1 MTGLSKMNREQLV
14 VEAERLNIDPSTL
27 TVPELRARI
36 VEAQDAAGDPDPF
49 AQMEDEQADRPA
61 DPAAPPHIDA
71 DAVEVPIADDVA
83 SPAEHPPSEQLA
95 PINDA
100 AARDAFRAMALADE
114 QQVVDEMQG
123 RALDVMVYSF
133 QPKGSNAPVTG
144 LSWKGIREVVRTLN
158 ARGYTRLK
166 IAKEPRPVFEDVLT
180 EEGDP
185 AWQVAVYAEDERNGG
200 GSWGVAAQ
208 PKAMKLRNG
217 STKPDPFAKTK
228 ALSKAQRN
236 ALESLLPAQL
246 VEALKAQYHGE
257 GRVKMLP
264 GTISDAPSDRPPP
277 LTDDRAK
284 DQIATCRS
292 VFDEIKRL
300 NRLLLPPGKFNVLIR
315 GAEHD
320 HGRLDDLI
328 EHLESLRD
336 QEAEIGLLT
345 SVLAD
350 HYDTRQQFDDA
361 MKAVDQAGG
370 AGQAGRLA
378 RLQRFV
384 EDEGI
389 QNKVEAAEGAA
400 GKEGD

>member
-1 MTGLSKMNREQLV
+1 MTAPSKMKRAEL
-14 VEAERLNIDPSTL
+14 EAEAARLGIANTSRMN
-27 TVPELRARI
+27 VPVLRDA
-36 VEAQDAAGDPDPF
+36 VVAAQDAAGDPDPF
-49 AQMEDEQADRPA
+49 ASVADEQADRP
-61 DPAAPPHIDA
+61 
-71 DAVEVPIADDVA
+71 DAVEPVEGEVVDVQVVEDVA
-83 SPAEHPPSEQLA
+83 PAEHPPADQLS
-95 PINDA
+95 DE
-100 AARDAFRAMALADE
+100 AARDQYRAMALADE

-236 ALESLLPAQL
+236 ALESLLPAEL
-246 VEALKAQYHGE
+246 VEALKAQYHGQ

-264 GTISDAPSDRPPP
+264 GTLSDAPDDRPPA

-292 VFDEIKRL
+292 VFDEIKAL
-300 NRLLLPPGKFNVLIR
+300 NRLLLPPGKFNVLVR
-315 GAEHD
+315 DAEHD

-328 EHLESLRD
+328 AHLESLRD
-336 QEAEIGLLT
+336 QEGEIAKLT
-345 SVLAD
+345 TALAD
-350 HYDTRQQFDDA
+350 RFERARFDEA
-361 MKAVDQAGG
+361 MKAVDKASS
-370 AGQAGRLA
+370 AGQSARLA
-378 RLQRFV
+378 KLRQLA

-389 QNKVEAAEGAA
+389 DTAPDA
-400 GKEGD
+400 GKEGNE

>member
-1 MTGLSKMNREQLV
+1 MTAPSKMKRAEL
-14 VEAERLNIDPSTL
+14 EAEAARLGIANTSRMN
-27 TVPELRARI
+27 VPVLRDA
-36 VEAQDAAGDPDPF
+36 VVAAQDAAGDPDPF
-49 AQMEDEQADRPA
+49 ASVADEQADRP
-61 DPAAPPHIDA
+61 DP
-71 DAVEVPIADDVA
+71 VEPVEGEVVDVQVVEDVA
-83 SPAEHPPSEQLA
+83 PAEHPPADQLS
-95 PINDA
+95 DE
-100 AARDAFRAMALADE
+100 AARDQYRAMALADE

-236 ALESLLPAQL
+236 ALESLLPAEL
-246 VEALKAQYHGE
+246 VEALKAQYHGQ

-264 GTISDAPSDRPPP
+264 GTLSDAPDDRPPA

-292 VFDEIKRL
+292 VFDEIKAL
-300 NRLLLPPGKFNVLIR
+300 NRLLLPPGKFNVLVR
-315 GAEHD
+315 DAEHD

-328 EHLESLRD
+328 AHLESLRD
-336 QEAEIGLLT
+336 QEGEIAKLT
-345 SVLAD
+345 TALAD
-350 HYDTRQQFDDA
+350 RFERARFDEA
-361 MKAVDQAGG
+361 MKAVDKASS
-370 AGQAGRLA
+370 AGQSARLA
-378 RLQRFV
+378 KLRQLA

-389 QNKVEAAEGAA
+389 DTAPDA
-400 GKEGD
+400 GKEGNE

>member
-1 MTGLSKMNREQLV
+1 MDLKKAKRPEL
-14 VEAERLNIDPSTL
+14 EAEARRLSIDPATL
-27 TVPELRARI
+27 TVPELKAKI
-36 VEAQDAAGDPDPF
+36 IEAQDAEGDPDPF
-49 AQMEDEQADRPA
+49 DDLAETEPPAPQVRPDE
-61 DPAAPPHIDA
+61 IDGS
-71 DAVEVPIADDVA
+71 AVELAVA
-83 SPAEHPPSEQLA
+83 PEDSASRPSDHPPSDQLA

-100 AARDAFRAMALADE
+100 AARDMYRAMALADE
-114 QQVVDEMQG
+114 QQIVDELQG

-133 QPKGSNAPVTG
+133 PMDGKPATG

-158 ARGYTRLK
+158 ARGFTRLR
-166 IAKEPRPVFEDVLT
+166 ISPSHRPHFEDVLT

-185 AWQVAVYAEDERNGG
+185 AWEVHVYAEDERNGG
-200 GSWGVAAQ
+200 GAWGVAAQ
-208 PKAMKLRNG
+208 PKQMKLRNG

-300 NRLLLPPGKFNVLIR
+300 NRLLLPPGKFNVLVR
-315 GAEHD
+315 DAEHD

-328 EHLESLRD
+328 AHLESLRD
-336 QEAEIGLLT
+336 QEGEIAKLT
-345 SVLAD
+345 TALAD
-350 HYDTRQQFDDA
+350 RFERARFDEA
-361 MKAVDQAGG
+361 MKAVDKASS
-370 AGQAGRLA
+370 AGQSARLA
-378 RLQRFV
+378 KLRQLA

-389 QNKVEAAEGAA
+389 DTAPDA
-400 GKEGD
+400 GKEGNE

>member
-1 MTGLSKMNREQLV
+1 MTAPSKMKRAEL
-14 VEAERLNIDPSTL
+14 EAEAARLGIANTSRMN
-27 TVPELRARI
+27 VPVLRDA
-36 VEAQDAAGDPDPF
+36 VVAAQDAAGDPDPF
-49 AQMEDEQADRPA
+49 ASVADEQADRP
-61 DPAAPPHIDA
+61 
-71 DAVEVPIADDVA
+71 DAVEPVEGEVVDVEVVEDA
-83 SPAEHPPSEQLA
+83 APGEHPPADQMVPLSDE
-95 PINDA
+95 
-100 AARDAFRAMALADE
+100 AARDQFRAMALADE

-166 IAKEPRPVFEDVLT
+166 IAKEPKPVFEDVLT

-217 STKPDPFAKTK
+217 DTKPDPFAKTK

>member
-1 MTGLSKMNREQLV
+1 MTAPSKMKRSEL
-14 VEAERLNIDPSTL
+14 EAEANRLGVENTSRMNVAD
-27 TVPELRARI
+27 LRDA
-36 VEAQDAAGDPDPF
+36 VVAAQDAAGDPDPF
-49 AQMEDEQADRPA
+49 ASVADEQADRP
-61 DPAAPPHIDA
+61 DP
-71 DAVEVPIADDVA
+71 VEPVEGEVVDVQVVEDVA
-83 SPAEHPPSEQLA
+83 PAEHPPADQLS
-95 PINDA
+95 DE
-100 AARDAFRAMALADE
+100 AARDQYRAMALADE

-166 IAKEPRPVFEDVLT
+166 IAKEPKPVFEDVLT

-336 QEAEIGLLT
+336 QEAEMALLT
-345 SVLAD
+345 SALAD
-350 HYDTRQQFDDA
+350 HCETRADFDEK
-361 MKAVDQAGG
+361 MRAVDQASG
-370 AGQAGRLA
+370 AGQTGRLN
-378 RLQRFV
+378 RLRQFI
-384 EDEGI
+384 EEAGI
-389 QNKVEAAEGAA
+389 EVSTPADA
-400 GKEGD
+400 GEEGDDA